1 MGIKGYF
8 VQYKFMV
15 PEGMKHSSYTYQKLF
30 RALYGYTQAVFKSSG
45 KNYHYHREGVLSSSP
60 YVRPGK
66 NCVIIPPEVFQRLI
80 DFFKTGKNPAH
91 VWRGKGDWKAVYYMN
106 EKDIDEKK
114 VATALEELLERKF
127 ALTTANEHEKLVD
140 EIALAAGKDSG
151 RAADQAY
158 ASMLLNQTVQITN
171 SEWFK
176 ASYLHSEPLKSFYA
190 NYKLL
195 KTRQK

>member
-1 MGIKGYF
+1 
-8 VQYKFMV
+8 
-15 PEGMKHSSYTYQKLF
+15 
-30 RALYGYTQAVFKSSG
+30 
-45 KNYHYHREGVLSSSP
+45 
-60 YVRPGK
+60 
-66 NCVIIPPEVFQRLI
+66 VIIPPEVFQRLI